1 MTSSSITGG
10 HLSDHHS
17 DRVVEGSKSLESK
30 STVSLSEEIY
40 NRSRDDK
47 DPDDE
52 RGATSVVLEEKCSD
66 ADNSGGGEDSAYSV
80 VVTNVSPPIVQQVSL
95 PGSGKCRRKRKLIKT
110 PLEDVECR
118 GVCGGGF
125 NC

>member
-52 RGATSVVLEEKCSD
+52 RGATSVVLKEKCSF
-66 ADNSGGGEDSAYSV
+66 ATHSPAGILARQRQMQTEAK
-80 VVTNVSPPIVQQVSL
+80 TN
-95 PGSGKCRRKRKLIKT
+95 KDT
-110 PLEDVECR
+110 A
-118 GVCGGGF
+118 
-125 NC
+125 